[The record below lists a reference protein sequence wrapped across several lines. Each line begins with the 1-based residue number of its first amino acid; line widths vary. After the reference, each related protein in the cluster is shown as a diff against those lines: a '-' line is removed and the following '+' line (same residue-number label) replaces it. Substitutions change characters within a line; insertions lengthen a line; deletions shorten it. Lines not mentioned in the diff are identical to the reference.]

1 MSSNGSEPLTRV
13 ATTVVAGPRRGVPRN
28 DQFPRDLDRSEA
40 MMALARGS
48 LARVEQEID
57 LLWRHAMTTMDLA
70 LCERLADVTH
80 ALRRAA
86 RLLEGSDGIG

>member
-1 MSSNGSEPLTRV
+1 MSSNGSEAPTRA
-13 ATTVVAGPRRGVPRN
+13 ATTVVAGPTRGVPRN
-28 DQFPRDLDRSEA
+28 DLLPRDLDRSEA

-48 LARVEQEID
+48 IARVEQEVD

-70 LCERLADVTH
+70 LSERLADVTH

-86 RLLEGSDGIG
+86 RLLERSDGIG